1 MIGIYQHGILKT
13 VPNIEEFLGHKVV
26 LNPKKPDALIAI
38 AGWGYKETSQKAI
51 QKAREWNLP
60 YWALEEGFIRDYEGF
75 TSPVSLVI
83 DPIGIYYDPT
93 KPSLLENLLNFYEP
107 MQEELETGRRIR
119 KWIIKNKVS
128 KYNNYKPLD
137 KTLLSGWQE
146 RVLVVDQTY
155 KDMSVVLCG
164 ADEKTFREML
174 ECAIYENPQAKIYVK
189 LHPMVYL
196 GKKRGY
202 LQKVKSNDR
211 IKVIWENF
219 NPIQLLEHMDKVYT
233 VSSQMGFEAILLE
246 KEVHCFG
253 LPFYAGWG
261 LTRDRIKCDRRKRR
275 LSVDKMVFMVY
286 NIYMKWRRGFKME
299 G

>member
-1 MIGIYQHGILKT
+1 
-13 VPNIEEFLGHKVV
+13 
-26 LNPKKPDALIAI
+26 
-38 AGWGYKETSQKAI
+38 
-51 QKAREWNLP
+51 
-60 YWALEEGFIRDYEGF
+60 
-75 TSPVSLVI
+75 
-83 DPIGIYYDPT
+83 
-93 KPSLLENLLNFYEP
+93 
-107 MQEELETGRRIR
+107 
-119 KWIIKNKVS
+119 
-128 KYNNYKPLD
+128 
-137 KTLLSGWQE
+137 
-146 RVLVVDQTY
+146 
-155 KDMSVVLCG
+155 MSVVLCG

-261 LTRDRIKCDRRKRR
+261 LTICNRSSLLPLEKAGAA
-275 LSVDKMVFMVY
+275 LPAVQSG
-286 NIYMKWRRGFKME
+286 WRRRTD
-299 G
+299 